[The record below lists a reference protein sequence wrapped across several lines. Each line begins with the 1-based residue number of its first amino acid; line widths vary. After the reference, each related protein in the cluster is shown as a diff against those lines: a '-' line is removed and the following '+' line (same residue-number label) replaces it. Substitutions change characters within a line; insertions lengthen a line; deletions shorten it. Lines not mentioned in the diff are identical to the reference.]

1 MSYRRNSSGYPNI
14 FKHAQSTKLT
24 GVIPRQLLVPYI
36 NMADTK
42 PEVDCISESPAMSDN
57 VRNVAIGSGMF
68 KNVGVAVGILSISHP
83 MPEM

>member
-1 MSYRRNSSGYPNI
+1 
-14 FKHAQSTKLT
+14 
-24 GVIPRQLLVPYI
+24 
-36 NMADTK
+36 MADTK

>member
-1 MSYRRNSSGYPNI
+1 MSYRRNSSGYPDI

-24 GVIPRQLLVPYI
+24 GIIIRELLLAYI
-36 NMADTK
+36 HMVDTK
-42 PEVDCISESPAMSDN
+42 PEVDCISESPAMSDS